1 MNLRAVLLAAACTV
15 AFAPAALA
23 AGEVRVLFANG
34 RVSVIADNATLG
46 EILRE
51 WTRAGG
57 SQFVNADRI
66 PSAERLTLR
75 LENEDEL
82 RALDVLLRTVA
93 GYAIA
98 PRPAGMRGPSSI
110 GKVLIMPVM
119 RPATIVTASS
129 MPAPEPVAP
138 RLQQMEQAQRLEQM
152 RQMQQMQQ
160 MTAAPPRPDD
170 DGPVR
175 QEVPPPF
182 TGQPL
187 QGAQNAPAGQ
197 PAPIGQASPTSG
209 AQTQTLP
216 GFGVVTS
223 SQPGAVIPNAIP
235 GRPAGRPAPISPT
248 QPRRPGG
255 GG

>member
-1 MNLRAVLLAAACTV
+1 MKLRAVLLAAACTV
-15 AFAPAALA
+15 AVAPSAAA
-23 AGEVRVLFANG
+23 ADEVRVLFANG

-57 SQFVNADRI
+57 SQFVNAEKI

-82 RALDVLLRTVA
+82 RAIEVLLRSVA

-98 PRPAGMRGPSSI
+98 PRAAGMRGASSI

-129 MPAPEPVAP
+129 TPPPAPVTP
-138 RLQQMEQAQRLEQM
+138 RLEQM
-152 RQMQQMQQ
+152 EQEPRLDQMRRLQQQAA
-160 MTAAPPRPDD
+160 AAPPQPDD

-182 TGQPL
+182 NGQPMP
-187 QGAQNAPAGQ
+187 GMQNNPASQPAPAGQ
-197 PAPIGQASPTSG
+197 ASPNAG
-209 AQTQTLP
+209 APTRTLP

-223 SQPGAVIPNAIP
+223 SQPGAIIPNAMP